1 MIYVIIFCQKV
12 SKDLKLDL
20 IMQGIYDF
28 MCVLIINKLYKR
40 FNSY

>member
-1 MIYVIIFCQKV
+1 MIYVIIFYQKV

-28 MCVLIINKLYKR
+28 MRLLIINKLYKS
-40 FNSY
+40 FNFY